1 MHRRDSFFVTIQ
13 CCRCLCVRI
22 VYRCFE
28 TNLCVTLYGH
38 VVEEPCCICVN
49 RLWNPCVRG

>member
-1 MHRRDSFFVTIQ
+1 M
-13 CCRCLCVRI
+13 
-22 VYRCFE
+22 CFE

-49 RLWNPCVRG
+49 RLWNPCVMG

>member
-1 MHRRDSFFVTIQ
+1 M
-13 CCRCLCVRI
+13 
-22 VYRCFE
+22 CFE

-49 RLWNPCVRG
+49 RLWNPCLMYGHVVLFVLYHPCFVGGTLDFV